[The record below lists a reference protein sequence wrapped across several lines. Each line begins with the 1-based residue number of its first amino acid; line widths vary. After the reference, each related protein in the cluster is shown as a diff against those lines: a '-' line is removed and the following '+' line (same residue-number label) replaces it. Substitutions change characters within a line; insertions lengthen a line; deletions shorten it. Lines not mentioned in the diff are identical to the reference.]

1 MISAAQS
8 PPVLL
13 KTLPPV
19 RETAYFSE
27 YVDVE
32 KERPG
37 QSARIYIFWR
47 DPAQDW
53 AESNLLV
60 RDPLLFGEP

>member
-1 MISAAQS
+1 
-8 PPVLL
+8 VLL
-13 KTLPPV
+13 KTLPPF
-19 RETAYFSE
+19 RQTAYFNE

-47 DPAQDW
+47 DLA
-53 AESNLLV
+53 
-60 RDPLLFGEP
+60 

>member
-19 RETAYFSE
+19 RQTAHFSE

-37 QSARIYIFWR
+37 QSARIYVFWHN
-47 DPAQDW
+47 A
-53 AESNLLV
+53 
-60 RDPLLFGEP
+60 G